1 MTATKFRKDKRTVVK
16 NNNNN
21 NLWVTKNKNLKSQA
35 GSGIDQE
42 WSLIL

>member
-16 NNNNN
+16 NNNN